1 MSKNLEALEKLQI
14 PGEQIGR
21 QAVDSLR
28 GYVYQIYQSLA
39 SWIGIEED
47 EVLLLEVAEDF
58 AVLAEGALTAT
69 QVKDTGASVT
79 LRTKSVSDTIKAL
92 WDFQD
97 ANTNK
102 SVYLNYL
109 TTAKIG
115 KEKKLTF
122 PDGLGGLTYW
132 RVAAREGADVEPLRQ
147 ELLNLRLPSKIKSF
161 IKSATPEKLRDKL
174 LRRIKWICGTEDIKV
189 LEKTILDQ
197 LICIGE
203 EPHLTLSDAERVRD
217 SLVAEIL
224 RTIVKESNRR
234 LNRADF
240 LRVFDKSSSVSVPI
254 SSVRKC
260 MEAMSV
266 IAGQF
271 SGDLVSA
278 TGLVMTVSEI
288 PLPARIV
295 DRNKLVTGLFAEMG
309 QSGVLWLHG
318 SSGVGKTVLAQFVA
332 RRSKREWLL
341 VQLRDCSS
349 DDLGYR
355 LHRALEGISSG
366 NIGGVI
372 LDDFPTKHAHTSR
385 LRLSMLVSEV
395 HRMDGAVLFTA
406 SKPPSPNLQNC
417 FGGDCPLVV
426 DAPYLSQEEVAELVE
441 SAGGDPTIWAPV
453 IHTFCGFGHPQLV
466 QARISGLKQ
475 RNWPKKELLAGIDP
489 SRGAAQEIDSERD
502 SIRERLISELSDRT
516 RELLCRLTL
525 VVGYFDRELA
535 IALGQV
541 APAIQR
547 PGEALDMLLGPW
559 IEIRASDRFKIS
571 PLVSDA
577 GTKSLGKDTQLEIH
591 KRIVDQLLTRHPFPA
606 DFLGQLLGH
615 AMCARHEPGLTWLAM
630 AVMNTPVEHRKM
642 MSDQLF
648 LLPLLG
654 SDEKKILFQE
664 NTYLSALLRIAQF
677 NVATWGN
684 MTDRLPM
691 ISERLIGEVRT
702 LDNEEIRASFLP
714 LAIIVVLMEQV
725 LTISP
730 KNWIPLLAELE
741 EALSGEGEVAKLV
754 RSREPVKN
762 GVVDLP
768 LPQFLFAVRASSLR
782 SINEQGE
789 LFSELDNMEP
799 KRRTKLLSSL
809 NEIPS
814 GNRLMIDSA
823 WLGESRAGKMDGIA
837 TAEKY
842 RRLAEIAESWGEKGI
857 AVECEYARCVML
869 DEYADDSEGALV
881 ALDEAE
887 KKFPNSFRLAR
898 QRAKVYYRSGNYPA
912 ALTTIE
918 NFAKDIPKEDYT
930 EKTFALREAGI
941 SAAETEDFAK
951 ASSFFSEAYE
961 AASAA
966 SINILPMAIGLKG
979 DRAVVEFQLGHKS
992 EALNL
997 MQQALIEAEQL
1008 NPEAGKNEKYCTL
1021 ILGHIILWMQTQVKD
1036 GHLSEKDFKII
1047 PGCCSNPDP
1056 SEKIM
1061 ERQSQPMLVY
1071 WYHLAVLE
1079 VMLRVNSGIMDELR
1093 ARTCTQR
1100 IKSCEL
1106 VLNRYLMEKYII
1118 SVDIDNFF
1126 SYLPEYIVKAAHMR
1140 EHLKNVQAENIYD
1153 FMSDDFPLFNPDDW
1167 KSEDNLYMAKD
1178 AILALA
1184 AIAVCSHVSNFNET
1198 LQNHI
1203 ERMEHASNA
1212 LKPLIECFKKKPSQ
1226 TGNAYDMTAS
1236 CLGRLMGKEVFVN
1249 PDDMFIIT
1257 FRLWAWLSQ
1266 STFKL
1271 EVENMLAD
1279 YFVESWRDIIKNQS
1293 FLLKQPM
1300 ISVPAIEVALKEPT
1314 RGTVKITAIVVATEN
1329 AVKHRLDDK
1338 LRAKLK
1344 NECIDRPK
1352 IPPQETGQ

>member
-1 MSKNLEALEKLQI
+1 
-14 PGEQIGR
+14 
-21 QAVDSLR
+21 
-28 GYVYQIYQSLA
+28 
-39 SWIGIEED
+39 
-47 EVLLLEVAEDF
+47 
-58 AVLAEGALTAT
+58 
-69 QVKDTGASVT
+69 
-79 LRTKSVSDTIKAL
+79 
-92 WDFQD
+92 
-97 ANTNK
+97 
-102 SVYLNYL
+102 
-109 TTAKIG
+109 
-115 KEKKLTF
+115 
-122 PDGLGGLTYW
+122 
-132 RVAAREGADVEPLRQ
+132 
-147 ELLNLRLPSKIKSF
+147 
-161 IKSATPEKLRDKL
+161 
-174 LRRIKWICGTEDIKV
+174 
-189 LEKTILDQ
+189 
-197 LICIGE
+197 
-203 EPHLTLSDAERVRD
+203 
-217 SLVAEIL
+217 
-224 RTIVKESNRR
+224 
-234 LNRADF
+234 
-240 LRVFDKSSSVSVPI
+240 
-254 SSVRKC
+254 

-288 PLPARIV
+288 PLPERIV
-295 DRNKLVTGLFAEMG
+295 DRNELVTGLFAEMG

-332 RRSKREWLL
+332 RRSEREWLL

-395 HRMDGAVLFTA
+395 HRMDGAVLITA

-453 IHTFCGFGHPQLV
+453 IHNFCGLGHPQLV
-466 QARISGLKQ
+466 QARITGLKQ

-577 GTKSLGKDTQLEIH
+577 GTKSLCKDTQLEIH

-615 AMCARHEPGLTWLAM
+615 AICSKHEWGLTWLSM
-630 AVMNTPVEHRKM
+630 AVMHTRDEHRKM
-642 MSDQLF
+642 ISEQLF
-648 LLPLLG
+648 VLPLL
-654 SDEKKILFQE
+654 DVYDKKPLFQE
-664 NTYLSALLRIAQF
+664 NIHVSVMLRIAQF
-677 NVATWGN
+677 KVAAWDN
-684 MTDRLPM
+684 RTDRLPAIADRLVTEARM
-691 ISERLIGEVRT
+691 LDEKEIADGLRFISLST
-702 LDNEEIRASFLP
+702 
-714 LAIIVVLMEQV
+714 VLMERP

-730 KNWIPLLAELE
+730 KKWMPLLAELE
-741 EALSGEGEVAKLV
+741 EAFSGEGEIAQFIRTRDPV
-754 RSREPVKN
+754 RIGLE
-762 GVVDLP
+762 DWTIT
-768 LPQFLFAVRASSLR
+768 QFMFVFRAISLK
-782 SINEQGE
+782 SINELVE
-789 LFSELDNMEP
+789 LFSEIDNLEHN
-799 KRRTKLLSSL
+799 KREMLLSALSQFH
-809 NEIPS
+809 N

-823 WLGESRAGKMDGIA
+823 WLSQMGTGDIDGIA
-837 TAEKY
+837 ESEKY
-842 RRLAEIAESWGEKGI
+842 RQLAEIAKTWDKSDI
-857 AVECEYARCVML
+857 AVECEYARAVML
-869 DEYADDSEGALV
+869 DEYADNSEGALS
-881 ALDEAE
+881 ALKEAE
-887 KKFPNSFRLAR
+887 KKYPNSFRLAR

-930 EKTFALREAGI
+930 EQTFALREAGI

-979 DRAVVEFQLGHKS
+979 DRAVVEFQLVHKS

-997 MQQALIEAEQL
+997 MQQAIIEAEQL

-1036 GHLSEKDFKII
+1036 DHLSEKDFKIF

-1061 ERQSQPMLVY
+1061 ERVSPPFLVY
-1071 WYHLAVLE
+1071 WYQLALLE
-1079 VMLRVNSGIMDELR
+1079 VMLGMNLGILDELR
-1093 ARTCTQR
+1093 KRTGTQR

-1106 VLNRYLMEKYII
+1106 VLNGYLMEKYII

-1126 SYLPEYIVKAAHMR
+1126 SYLPEYIVKAVHMK
-1140 EHLKNVQAENIYD
+1140 ECAKDVQPENIYD
-1153 FMSDDFPLFNPDDW
+1153 FMSNDFPPLQQDDW
-1167 KSEDNLYMAKD
+1167 KSEEHLYMAKD

-1184 AIAVCSHVSNFNET
+1184 AIAVCTYVSNFHET
-1198 LQNHI
+1198 LKNHV
-1203 ERMEHASNA
+1203 ERMEHASTA
-1212 LKPLIECFKKKPSQ
+1212 LKPFIKCFKKQPSQ
-1226 TGNAYDMTAS
+1226 TGNAYDMPAS
-1236 CLGRLMGKEVFVN
+1236 CLGRLLGKEVFVN

-1257 FRLWAWLSQ
+1257 FRLWEWL
-1266 STFKL
+1266 FKTNFKTT
-1271 EVENMLAD
+1271 VENMLAE
-1279 YFVESWRDIIKNQS
+1279 YFVESWRDIIKNQR
-1293 FLLKQPM
+1293 FRLKQPM
-1300 ISVPAIEVALKEPT
+1300 ISVPAIEVALEEST
-1314 RGTVKITAIVVATEN
+1314 RGKVKIAAIIVTAEN
-1329 AVKHRLDDK
+1329 AVKHCLDDK

-1352 IPPQETGQ
+1352 IQPQATGQ